1 VTRYRVTVGFTS
13 HISSKLILALSWFS
27 FLSILSRREAML
39 PMLRDDE
46 FFDPVR
52 TDDGFKD
59 ILGRIDQKQ
68 LGI

>member
-1 VTRYRVTVGFTS
+1 VTVGFTS